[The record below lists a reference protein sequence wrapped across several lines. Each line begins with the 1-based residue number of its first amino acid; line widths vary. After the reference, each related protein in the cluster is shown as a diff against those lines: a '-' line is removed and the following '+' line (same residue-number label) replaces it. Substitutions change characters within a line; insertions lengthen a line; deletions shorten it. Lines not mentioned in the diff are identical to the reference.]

1 MSTTQEYYI
10 RKATETDA
18 RGPFTLE
25 QLTSLAE
32 NGQLDAETFYYD
44 AAAESWVAI
53 NSNPALQQTLFPAR
67 KTLRVKPK
75 TDAQVKPLNVTS
87 QDDRPIT
94 VNDML
99 LAAEGRTPDTK
110 DKADPAIAQGKA
122 AAVGLYASMAVLFVT
137 AVAYILP
144 HIDVV
149 FSLKPLALLQSPL
162 VLFGGFNLL
171 LGVCLALGS
180 VGAYPVVRF
189 AAMLGFG
196 FTGALFYLQGQPMPL
211 AFSAATAL
219 GLFFCTILVNMPGV
233 ILAGVFGFVGACG
246 LAHHL
251 FTN

>member
-32 NGQLDAETFYYD
+32 NGQLDADTYYYD
-44 AAAESWVAI
+44 AAAESWMAI
-53 NSNPALQQTLFPAR
+53 NANPELLQTLFPAR

-75 TDAQVKPLNVTS
+75 TDAQVKTLNVTS

-122 AAVGLYASMAVLFVT
+122 AAVGLYAAMAVLFVS
-137 AVAYILP
+137 AAAYILP
-144 HIDVV
+144 HVDVI
-149 FSLKPLALLQSPL
+149 FSFKPLALLQAPL
-162 VLFGGFNLL
+162 ALFGGLNLL

-180 VGAYPVVRF
+180 VGAYPTVRF

-196 FTGALFYLQGQPMPL
+196 FTGALFYLQGHSLPL
-211 AFSAATAL
+211 ACSAATAL
-219 GLFFCTILVNMPGV
+219 GLFFCTILVNLPGV
-233 ILAGVFGFVGACG
+233 ILAALFGFVGACG
-246 LAHHL
+246 VAHHL